1 MYGGEVH
8 KSEGVRGAS
17 ERWESGKEEGMGR
30 ERKRDERKEEGK
42 FSTGIAGV
50 SYSNSQC
57 R

>member
-8 KSEGVRGAS
+8 KGEGVKGAS
-17 ERWESGKEEGMGR
+17 EGWESGKEEGRGR
-30 ERKRDERKEEGK
+30 ERGKEEGK
-42 FSTGIAGV
+42 FSIIIAGV